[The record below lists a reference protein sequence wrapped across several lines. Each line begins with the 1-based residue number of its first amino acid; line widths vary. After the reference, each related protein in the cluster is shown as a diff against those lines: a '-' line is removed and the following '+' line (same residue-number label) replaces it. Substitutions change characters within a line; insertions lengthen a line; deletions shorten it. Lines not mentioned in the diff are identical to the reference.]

1 VEKMAVNTSGF
12 LVKGLGAEGVYN
24 TANLQ
29 NQNIKRTPLGPV
41 IMVIGIDKN
50 GRVLKPSKPPV
61 VAQPNNNNAQ
71 QVRTT
76 ESQTANNQQRPPAIY
91 VVGQN
96 GEKTEITPANNQ
108 PVILNISNSAI
119 YIYNITNS
127 QTANGN
133 TNSVVGNNNQL
144 GIPNGVN
151 PVVNPGVNTGLNNT
165 PNVSNPNPVE
175 ILFKN
180 PTILGL
186 GFAAEVGAIK
196 HNPAQ
201 FAIYRIAKDRNFVES
216 FLNAISDRLQKL
228 NVYERYNEK
237 AGYFYQGINAKA
249 ENLRLNQ
256 YIRNDKTAVRYN
268 LNISL
273 QETRVGEYIYV
284 DKRNNRVNYS
294 LNVTTPEFNLR
305 EYFNGVKTDYSY
317 SFNFERK
324 NGTNSLS
331 FNTIGS
337 ARKVGDKYILT
348 PNAYNQRGAIWSNQK
363 VDLTKNFEITAKV
376 YLGNRPQGADGITFT
391 IQNSPQGRNALGGG
405 GGGLGYAG
413 ISNSVAVELDTWQNR
428 SIGDI
433 NGNHVGINVNGSV
446 KSQIQASLSG
456 SLENGKET
464 TLRVKWEYLGN
475 NRAKLTVELPEH
487 HTRISQTINNITE
500 IFGGT
505 KAYIGFTGATGGER
519 NYQYVRNIQFKQE
532 NNTNPINAY
541 FPLVMAPNRQ
551 AEAGFIGALKNFLNR
566 AV

>member
-1 VEKMAVNTSGF
+1 MAVNTSGF

-29 NQNIKRTPLGPV
+29 NQTNKRTPLGPV

-50 GRVLKPSKPPV
+50 GRVLKPSQPPV

-76 ESQTANNQQRPPAIY
+76 EGQTANNQQRPPAIY

-127 QTANGN
+127 QAANGN

>member
-1 VEKMAVNTSGF
+1 MAVNTSGF

-237 AGYFYQGINAKA
+237 AGYFYQGINAQA
-249 ENLRLNQ
+249 DNLRLNQ